1 MLGGGESEN
10 ETIACDRRLGGAW
23 LGRRGEPGNEANVPH
38 ILIHDSKAV
47 DLELNLLIIPTT
59 KL

>member
-1 MLGGGESEN
+1 M
-10 ETIACDRRLGGAW
+10 TRLGGAW

-47 DLELNLLIIPTT
+47 DLELNLLVYTYNQIIMT
-59 KL
+59 LDCDHSL